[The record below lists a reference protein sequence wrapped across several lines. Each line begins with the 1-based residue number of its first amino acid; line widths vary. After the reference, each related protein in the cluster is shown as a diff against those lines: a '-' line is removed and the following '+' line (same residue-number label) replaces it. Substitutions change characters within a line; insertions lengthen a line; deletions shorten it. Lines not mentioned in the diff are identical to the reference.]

1 MKFTS
6 SVILFL
12 VTLSLLPMVVFEY
25 PNLSKLATAQQN
37 DDGHFNFV
45 AAGDWGCGNDA
56 QNTFAVMKK
65 MEPELYLGLGD
76 YSYESTMDCWY
87 DIVESVGSALKV
99 VVGNHDTEGSL
110 LSSLMDKFKL
120 ADQYYSFDYRN
131 THFLALS
138 SELNSGKDAGQL
150 RFADNDLNKA
160 RSNVSIDW
168 IVVYFHRPI
177 YSGSGMDYP
186 RMRDMYHPLFDKYDV
201 DLVLQGHAHNYQ
213 RSYPLEYNEIK
224 PARPLITE
232 HEQSQYHHGSGT
244 VFAVVG
250 TGGESIQS
258 VDKKPYLASMY
269 EGYGCLNVEVNDK
282 SMTIEYYSNG
292 GDTIDNFIIMKNKN
306 DQILDTKN
314 SIQSVGYDQPIK

>member
-1 MKFTS
+1 
-6 SVILFL
+6 
-12 VTLSLLPMVVFEY
+12 MVVFEF
-25 PNLSKLATAQQN
+25 PNLSKLATAEQN
-37 DDGHFNFV
+37 DGGHFNFV

-87 DIVESVGSALKV
+87 TIVESVGSALKV
-99 VVGNHDTEGSL
+99 VVGNHDTEGSFL
-110 LSSLMDKFKL
+110 RSLMDKFKL

-177 YSGSGMDYP
+177 YSGSGVDYP
-186 RMRDMYHPLFDKYDV
+186 GMRDMYHPLFDKYDV

-258 VDKKPYLASMY
+258 VDKKPYLASLY
-269 EGYGCLNVEVNDK
+269 ETYGCLNVEVNDK

-292 GDTIDNFIIMKNKN
+292 GDTIDNFMIMKNKN

>member
-1 MKFTS
+1 
-6 SVILFL
+6 
-12 VTLSLLPMVVFEY
+12 MVVFEFL
-25 PNLSKLATAQQN
+25 NLSKLATAEQTYG
-37 DDGHFNFV
+37 GHFNFV
-45 AAGDWGCGNDA
+45 AAGDWGCGNDS
-56 QNTFAVMKK
+56 QNTFAAMKK

-87 DIVESVGSALKV
+87 NIVESVGSALKV

-110 LSSLMDKFKL
+110 LRSLMDKFKL
-120 ADQYYSFDYRN
+120 TDQYYSFDYRN
-131 THFLALS
+131 AHFLALS

-160 RSNVSIDW
+160 RSNVNIDW

-177 YSGSGMDYP
+177 YSGSGVDYP
-186 RMRDMYHPLFDKYDV
+186 GMRDMYHPLFDKYDV

-232 HEQSQYHHGSGT
+232 HKQSQYHHGSGT

-292 GDTIDNFIIMKNKN
+292 GDTIDNFMIVKNKN
-306 DQILDTKN
+306 DQILDTRN